1 MGERGSEAAGGGRPL
16 KERRTGVRT
25 RRARM
30 RRMPAPARA
39 QQAPGRTSTLGIA
52 HHLKDYGRTGSDRPR
67 TAEVAE
73 TYTARRGSGT
83 ERHDTPGSVVGKD
96 SERPYT

>member
-1 MGERGSEAAGGGRPL
+1 MGERGSKAAGGVRPP
-16 KERRTGVRT
+16 EGRRTGVRT

-39 QQAPGRTSTLGIA
+39 QASPGKNINPGHRPPPQGLRPDG
-52 HHLKDYGRTGSDRPR
+52 PR
-67 TAEVAE
+67 TAGVEE
-73 TYTARRGSGT
+73 TYMTRRGSGT
-83 ERHDTPGSVVGKD
+83 ERHDTPVSAVGKD